1 MKIKEYM
8 MWCEEEGHTD
18 ENGDVVSMKWA
29 NEYMKT
35 MEYEREH
42 KEYSKMLM
50 KDAIEASSM
59 RSELNTSDWTPNINT
74 EQQC

>member
-1 MKIKEYM
+1 MMKIKEYM

-35 MEYEREH
+35 MEYEKEH
-42 KEYSKMLM
+42 RDYSQMLM
-50 KDAIEASSM
+50 KDLSP
-59 RSELNTSDWTPNINT
+59 DWKAPVWDDK
-74 EQQC
+74 EVE